1 MTTQNTVLSPGQMA
15 WKRFRNHTLAWY
27 SLMFLLTLT
36 LLVIAAPFLLEAL
49 GYDHTAINLA
59 NRFSPSTLKHGF
71 GTDELGRDV
80 LLRILY
86 GGRISLF
93 VAFVS
98 AMFAFIIGTTIGAV
112 AGYFGGIIDSILMR
126 FTDSV
131 LTLPIL
137 PLMILLAAIDLA
149 KVLPSGLAFLAQ
161 GNYASMIKLMLI
173 VVFFGWMTVARLV
186 RAEFLSLRER
196 DFTQAARA
204 LGVSHFKIIFRH
216 ILPNAVAPIIVSITL
231 SIGSIILYEA
241 ALSFLGLGIHPPLPS
256 WGNML
261 TNAQDYIRNAT
272 MLSVYPGVF
281 ILLTVVAINFI
292 GDGLRDAF
300 DPKFVH
306 KK

>member
-1 MTTQNTVLSPGQMA
+1 MA

-59 NRFSPSTLKHGF
+59 NRFSPSTLKHWF

-86 GGRISLF
+86 GGADSFFFFFLF

-137 PLMILLAAIDLA
+137 PLMIL
-149 KVLPSGLAFLAQ
+149 
-161 GNYASMIKLMLI
+161 
-173 VVFFGWMTVARLV
+173 
-186 RAEFLSLRER
+186 
-196 DFTQAARA
+196 
-204 LGVSHFKIIFRH
+204 
-216 ILPNAVAPIIVSITL
+216 
-231 SIGSIILYEA
+231 
-241 ALSFLGLGIHPPLPS
+241 
-256 WGNML
+256 
-261 TNAQDYIRNAT
+261 
-272 MLSVYPGVF
+272 
-281 ILLTVVAINFI
+281 
-292 GDGLRDAF
+292 
-300 DPKFVH
+300 
-306 KK
+306 